1 MMSNKLPI
9 KQKNGFFYK
18 IFIKIRKLFK
28 RNKYVL
34 ENKETEKVAADL
46 DNQFKNN
53 IKVDGAEFDNEYQK
67 KKFMENLKNNQ
78 EMLENFSNERLRI
91 ILKYYLDEN
100 EKKREIL
107 RKMNN

>member
-18 IFIKIRKLFK
+18 IFIKIRQLFK
-28 RNKYVL
+28 RNKYAS
-34 ENKETEKVAADL
+34 ENKVTEKVAADL

-53 IKVDGAEFDNEYQK
+53 IKVGSDEFDNEYQK

-107 RKMNN
+107 KNMSN

>member
-9 KQKNGFFYK
+9 KQKGGYFDK
-18 IFIKIRKLFK
+18 IFTKIRQFFK
-28 RNKYVL
+28 RNKYGL
-34 ENKETEKVAADL
+34 EGKKIEKVATTP

-53 IKVDGAEFDNEYQK
+53 IKIDSDEFDNEYQK
-67 KKFMENLKNNQ
+67 KKIMEGLKNNQ
-78 EMLENFSNERLRI
+78 EMLENFSNERLKI

-107 RKMNN
+107 RKISN